1 MNTKGGDSTSS
12 YSLCRNSKYFS
23 HSSAVAVGGHGV
35 HGTAR
40 STMASA
46 TARVSAITSKKPA
59 KIANPQKTPNM
70 KWKNGFYLSTSSTI
84 NNIMKSTGQN

>member
-59 KIANPQKTPNM
+59 KNSEPP
-70 KWKNGFYLSTSSTI
+70 KNTKYEVEKRFLFVHVI
-84 NNIMKSTGQN
+84 NN